1 MRLSGFL
8 FAAVLV
14 ISVALLSQHSPAG
27 STSSGG
33 VSSGGAS
40 HSGSSGASSGSSSMG
55 SARMGSTV
63 SPSSGGSASHGGS
76 TIPSSHSSSSSS
88 LKSSSKPSNEKES
101 GRSFWHPFKK
111 APPVRSAAFPSQLHC
126 RKEPCGFCP
135 PGKARNSG
143 GACIAPRTY
152 ACAVGQYWN
161 GSSCY
166 QYQFGD
172 CSELARRLAE
182 ERLNMQGQIDPG
194 ESLRYQLLRNQYEQC
209 LRRSRGAFGSYA
221 LNDGL
226 LNDRLLFDTP

>member
-14 ISVALLSQHSPAG
+14 VSVALLSQHSLGG
-27 STSSGG
+27 SPSSGG
-33 VSSGGAS
+33 ASAGGAS
-40 HSGSSGASSGSSSMG
+40 HSGSSGGSSGSSSMG
-55 SARMGSTV
+55 SARMGS
-63 SPSSGGSASHGGS
+63 SIRSSSISSASHGGS
-76 TIPSSHSSSSSS
+76 ASPSSP
-88 LKSSSKPSNEKES
+88 SSSKPSSFKPSPAKES

-111 APPVRSAAFPSQLHC
+111 ATPLRSAAFPSQLRC
-126 RKEPCGFCP
+126 RKQPCGFCP
-135 PGKARNSG
+135 PGQSRNSG

-161 GSSCY
+161 GSSCW

-182 ERLNMQGQIDPG
+182 ERLNMQGQNDPG
-194 ESLRYQLLRNQYEQC
+194 GSLRYQLLRNQYEQC
-209 LRRSRGAFGSYA
+209 LRRGRGAFGSYA

-226 LNDRLLFDTP
+226 LNDGLLFDAR